1 VPRVPNRSERRR
13 ARRRTRL
20 VGLGAVL
27 VVTATAVA
35 LVAVLSGSGGRSGR
49 ADVSASPTSAR
60 GSPSSAPP
68 TTAAPTTTAVTI
80 PPITTSPPP
89 IAVDRT
95 YAVGVRA
102 YTFVDSSRTTS
113 ANGDFPGASTR
124 TLPTVVYYP
133 AAGDPGGSTQSDAAP
148 DRADGPY
155 PLVLFAH
162 GYDVT
167 PAYYESLLQRWAA
180 AGYVVAAPTF
190 PILSGSPGGA
200 SHVDYEK
207 TFGDA
212 SFVISNVLALAGGD
226 PLSGIVDSRRIAAA
240 GHSDGEVIAFGLGF
254 LECCRDARVRSV
266 IAMAGNLA
274 NASNPSVRGTGTPIL
289 HIMDDHDEYD
299 AYPDSIAW
307 DRENLTAPRWMLSL
321 VNASHVPPYTQPGN
335 AHFEL
340 VTQATIDFLDGTLKS
355 HPDRLDRVTTDVA
368 ARPDLGN
375 LER

>member
-1 VPRVPNRSERRR
+1 VSNRSERRR
-13 ARRRTRL
+13 ARHRRHL
-20 VGLGAVL
+20 VGLGVVVA
-27 VVTATAVA
+27 VTATTVA
-35 LVAVLSGSGGRSGR
+35 LVTVLSGSSGRSGR
-49 ADVSASPTSAR
+49 ADVSASPTSSVA
-60 GSPSSAPP
+60 STTSAPP

-80 PPITTSPPP
+80 PPTTTAPPP

-95 YAVGVRA
+95 YAVGVRT

-113 ANGDFPGASTR
+113 ANGSFPGASTR

-133 AAGDPGGSTQSDAAP
+133 VPGDPGGSAQDDAAP

-167 PAYYESLLQRWAA
+167 PAYYAALLQRWAA

-212 SFVISNVLALAGGD
+212 SFVIGSVVTLGGAD
-226 PLSGIVDSRRIAAA
+226 PLAGIVDGRRIAAA

-254 LECCRDARVRSV
+254 LACCRDARVRSV

-274 NASNPSVRGTGTPIL
+274 NANNPSLRDTGTPIL
-289 HIMDDHDEYD
+289 HIMEDHDEYD
-299 AYPDSIAW
+299 SYADSIAW

-335 AHFEL
+335 PHFEL
-340 VTQATIDFLDGTLKS
+340 VSQATIDFLDGTLKGR
-355 HPDRLDRVTTDVA
+355 PDRLDRVTADVA
-368 ARPDLGN
+368 ARADLAD

>member
-1 VPRVPNRSERRR
+1 VPNRAERRR
-13 ARRRTRL
+13 ALRRRRVL
-20 VGLGAVL
+20 GLGVVVA
-27 VVTATAVA
+27 VTATTVTLVVA
-35 LVAVLSGSGGRSGR
+35 LSGSGGRSGR
-49 ADVSASPTSAR
+49 AEVSVSPTSAR
-60 GSPSSAPP
+60 ASTSSAPLP
-68 TTAAPTTTAVTI
+68 TAAPTTTVTV
-80 PPITTSPPP
+80 PPTTTAAPP

-113 ANGDFPGASTR
+113 ANGGFPGASTR

-133 AAGDPGGSTQSDAAP
+133 ATGDAGGSTQSDAAP

-167 PAYYESLLQRWAA
+167 PAFYASLLRRWAA

-212 SFVISNVLALAGGD
+212 SFVISSVVTLGGGD
-226 PLSGIVDSRRIAAA
+226 PLTGIVDSRRIAAA

-274 NASNPSVRGTGTPIL
+274 NANNPSVRGTGTPIL

-299 AYPDSIAW
+299 PYPDSIAW

-340 VTQATIDFLDGTLKS
+340 VSQATIDFLDGTLKS

-368 ARPDLGN
+368 ARPDLADLG
-375 LER
+375 R